1 MKRLVTILILTLAVS
16 SMTHA
21 YTYTYGP
28 GTNFGGLGLD
38 NTESLLVNGGGG
50 AVLDLFNH
58 SSARIES
65 TTHLQF
71 DPTTGWYV
79 GGGIVEVKLFD
90 YSQATITGGEIL
102 SVYVNSESH
111 LALSGGRIDNLFG
124 YLSLPVPVLPED
136 KYIQFICK
144 SYAYNTGTKRLTGV
158 WADDSLFNI
167 QLVGTSPYPSTY
179 DSINFTIVPEPLT
192 LALLGIGAGL
202 LRIRR
207 SRIWEK

>member
-1 MKRLVTILILTLAVS
+1 MKRLATILVLTLAVS

-28 GTNFGGLGLD
+28 GTNFGAQSLYGH
-38 NTESLLVNGGGG
+38 ESMLVNGGGG
-50 AVLDLFNH
+50 YLVNLFDY

-79 GGGIVEVKLFD
+79 GGGIAQVALLD

-102 SVYVNSESH
+102 SVYVHSEAH

-124 YLSLPVPVLPED
+124 YLSLPVPTLPED

-144 SYAYNTGTKRLTGV
+144 SYLYNSTTKKLTGI
-158 WADDSLFNI
+158 WGNDSTFNI
-167 QLVGTSPYPSTY
+167 QLVDTSPYPSTY

-207 SRIWEK
+207 SKI